1 VIIGPL
7 VGGLYG
13 LLLKTIRGQPAGVDD
28 VFSGFRERFLHLFLG
43 NLGVGLLTCLS
54 ALPGVLIS
62 VLAAIPLAQANQ
74 PTAENIGL
82 LAVGLAVGGLLALI
96 PAIYLGV
103 SWAFALPLIMDKRL
117 DFWSA
122 METSR
127 RVVGKHWW
135 WVFACLLV
143 IGLVNLIG
151 ILVCCVGVL
160 FTMPVAFAAL
170 LYAYEEIFTVPTPSA

>member
-1 VIIGPL
+1 
-7 VGGLYG
+7 
-13 LLLKTIRGQPAGVDD
+13 
-28 VFSGFRERFLHLFLG
+28 
-43 NLGVGLLTCLS
+43 
-54 ALPGVLIS
+54 
-62 VLAAIPLAQANQ
+62 
-74 PTAENIGL
+74 
-82 LAVGLAVGGLLALI
+82 
-96 PAIYLGV
+96 
-103 SWAFALPLIMDKRL
+103 MDKRL